1 MTNAIL
7 RQVRESFD
15 FLVQEYGFAVTQEV
29 YDAQNFG
36 NVLMRFESPDQVVKI
51 TIDRGQVFVEIGATA
66 APAATYD
73 LAVILRY
80 LTRQEWSYDFEAA
93 TSTQLAALARVLK
106 SHAREIFQAQLVRTH
121 RAELDAIVQQQFQER
136 LAEFKRWT
144 QRRGTR
150 Q

>member
-29 YDAQNFG
+29 YDAQNF
-36 NVLMRFESPDQVVKI
+36 
-51 TIDRGQVFVEIGATA
+51 GQVFVEIGATA